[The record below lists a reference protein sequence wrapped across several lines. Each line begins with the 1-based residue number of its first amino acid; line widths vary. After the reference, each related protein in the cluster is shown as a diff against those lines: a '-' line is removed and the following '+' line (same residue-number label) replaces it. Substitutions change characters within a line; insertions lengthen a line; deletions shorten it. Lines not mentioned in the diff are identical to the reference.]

1 MDALILSLRLAA
13 CVSFLLLLVGMP
25 LAYWLAYWNW
35 RGKFL
40 LEAIVALPLVLPPT
54 VLGFYGLIALG
65 PHGPIGRMSRG
76 TISPWFGVHLFGGLV
91 LASMLYSFPFTV
103 QPLIASFEAMDRRF
117 LDASAVLG
125 ANRLRTFWS
134 VILPLSLPGIV
145 TAVVLSFAH
154 TLGEFGVVLMVG
166 GNLPGITRTASI
178 DIYDHVQSME
188 YSEANRM
195 ALVLLVISFVVLSAV
210 YAVNRRIGR
219 SNVGVVGSQINPR
232 RC

>member
-1 MDALILSLRLAA
+1 MDALLLSLRLAA
-13 CVSFLLLLVGMP
+13 CVSGILLLIGMP

-54 VLGFYGLIALG
+54 VLGFYALLALG
-65 PHGPIGRMSRG
+65 PNGPLGKISQALFHHGLAF
-76 TISPWFGVHLFGGLV
+76 TFTGLV

-103 QPLIASFEAMDRRF
+103 QPLIASFESIDRRL
-117 LDASAVLG
+117 LDASAILG
-125 ANRLRTFWS
+125 AGRLRTFLR

-166 GNLPGITRTASI
+166 GNLPGITRTVSI
-178 DIYDHVQSME
+178 DIYDRVQSLD
-188 YSEANRM
+188 YAGANRM
-195 ALVLLVISFVVLSAV
+195 ALFLLLISFVVLCVV
-210 YAVNRRIGR
+210 YGVNRKIGR
-219 SNVGVVGSQINPR
+219 HMWALWAAR
-232 RC
+232 